1 MEAQQA
7 SVILGI
13 GRVGKGLI
21 RHEKQVLGLVLGI
34 GQDHSDARL
43 ASLFASGI
51 VKSDFRRREKE
62 NAGWFFEGDTPRA
75 RMRIKTNDSHRN
87 RVQSACGKY
96 KTQLWL
102 WPLLALAIF
111 RHELQRRSLPLRD
124 HGASDLHRGFLSGH
138 DTATLR
144 LALGILYDRPACRG
158 RCGLGG
164 GLLARL
170 GRGFFIAAHSFA
182 VELHRAIVKR
192 VPVGF
197 AAIVA
202 RARTAHGLGC
212 SSGGL

>member
-1 MEAQQA
+1 MQ
-7 SVILGI
+7 
-13 GRVGKGLI
+13 
-21 RHEKQVLGLVLGI
+21 
-34 GQDHSDARL
+34 
-43 ASLFASGI
+43 
-51 VKSDFRRREKE
+51 RECE
-62 NAGWFFEGDTPRA
+62 
-75 RMRIKTNDSHRN
+75 
-87 RVQSACGKY
+87 KY

-124 HGASDLHRGFLSGH
+124 HGASDFHRGFLSGH
-138 DTATLR
+138 DTAALR
-144 LALGILYDRPACRG
+144 LALGVLDGGPARRDRG
-158 RCGLGG
+158 GLGG

-182 VELHRAIVKR
+182 VEPHRAIVKR